1 MNGKTK
7 MMAVAA
13 VVIVVAAAVGAVFM
27 LGNDND
33 RTLSVVYLKK
43 SHYEELIVGDK
54 KGFFDELDFKVDR
67 HYVTGSGKDAVDALI
82 AGTADIAAT
91 GEGPAVNAIEAYGED
106 IVVLCSFA
114 VRTAAQVWVAQGS
127 LIGEKIVVEGKT
139 PQEIADQLKDS
150 KLKAGVIEGSS
161 TERLFKRW
169 LDEFEVSYST
179 DDSADIRLVYLTG
192 STLVQSFATGDID
205 LLAGSQPY
213 PSTAIENANGVQIGS
228 SADIGV
234 YSSSVLITTK
244 DVYEKK
250 TDMIKEFV
258 AAVKKSTEYVEDHLE
273 ECIDICADTIGWAK
287 TVQAEVFAN
296 SEPRVEFNDRIVD
309 IMFAAAKEGVTRE
322 TIADACPLDMKE
334 YLEQL
339 YA

>member
-1 MNGKTK
+1 
-7 MMAVAA
+7 
-13 VVIVVAAAVGAVFM
+13 
-27 LGNDND
+27 
-33 RTLSVVYLKK
+33 
-43 SHYEELIVGDK
+43 
-54 KGFFDELDFKVDR
+54 
-67 HYVTGSGKDAVDALI
+67 
-82 AGTADIAAT
+82 AAT

-192 STLVQSFATGDID
+192 STLVQFATGDID

-258 AAVKKSTEYVEDHLE
+258 AAVKKSTDYVEDHLE
-273 ECIDICADTIGWAK
+273 ECIDICADTIGWSK